1 MTAKVITV
9 ANQKGGTGKTTS
21 LLSVS
26 GQLAATN
33 HKILIIDLDPQ
44 GNDSTALGLPQEP
57 GAFNL
62 LVNHTQGPMQWV
74 RMTGRKNLEIIP
86 GDRSTASAQILL
98 NAESRSLDFI
108 RRVLEPLLPHYH
120 YILIDTAPSVGG
132 IQERAVFAADYVLIP
147 TATEFL
153 SSNGLMQMMSNLKY
167 LAQHDWDGKLIGILP
182 TFYDDSTKESRTTLE
197 EITKEFGEAV
207 LSPIHRA
214 TILRECAAEGRMV
227 HEVDPLHRATR
238 EYAALMNYILQNT

>member
-9 ANQKGGTGKTTS
+9 ANQKGGTGKTTT
-21 LLSVS
+21 LVSVS

-33 HKILIIDLDPQ
+33 HKVLAVDLDPQ
-44 GNDSTALGLPQEP
+44 GNVSVTKGLSQEP

-62 LVNHTQGPMQWV
+62 LVNYTQDPMQWV
-74 RMTGRKNLEIIP
+74 RMTGRKNLDVIP

-98 NAESRSLDFI
+98 NAENRPMDAI
-108 RRVLEPLLPHYH
+108 RQAILPLLPHYH
-120 YILIDTAPSVGG
+120 YIFIDTAPSVGG

-153 SSNGLMQMMSNLKY
+153 SSNGLMQMMSSLKY
-167 LAQHDWDGKLIGILP
+167 LAQRGWDGKLLGILP

-207 LSPIHRA
+207 LAPIHRA
-214 TILRECAAEGRMV
+214 TILRECAAEGKLV
-227 HEVDPLHRATR
+227 HELDPLHRATR
-238 EYAALMNYILQNT
+238 EYAALMNYLLQNT

>member
-1 MTAKVITV
+1 MTAKIITV
-9 ANQKGGTGKTTS
+9 ANQKGGTGKTTT
-21 LLSVS
+21 LLSIS

-33 HKILIIDLDPQ
+33 HKVLVVDKDPQ
-44 GNDSTALGLPQEP
+44 GNDAIAMGLPQEP

-62 LVNHTQGPMQWV
+62 LINHTQDPMQWV

-98 NAESRSLDFI
+98 NAENRPMDAI
-108 RRVLEPLLPHYH
+108 RQALEPLLPHYH

-147 TATEFL
+147 TAAEFL
-153 SSNGLMQMMSNLKY
+153 SSNGLMQMMVSLKL
-167 LAQHDWDGKLIGILP
+167 LAQRGWDGKLLGILP
-182 TFYDDSTKESRTTLE
+182 TFYDDSTKESKTTLE

-207 LSPIHRA
+207 LAPIHRA
-214 TILRECAAEGRMV
+214 TILRECAAEGKLV
-227 HEVDPLHRATR
+227 HELDPLHRATR
-238 EYAALMNYILQNT
+238 EYATLMNYILQNT